1 MSPEKVL
8 RRETGSYVMKIKEAI
23 RSLGTVITARQR
35 ALACSNR
42 EAQGRLAPNHL
53 QKNQVNNCPHIC
65 HYFHTCQQRMFETDS
80 TRGRGIWWE
89 YSIKKTIKKKKASFY
104 QSSSYHPA
112 FSNLDCLK
120 NRESYDAPQDSL
132 LLITTLLIGDIV
144 IIILQ
149 MELNYKI
156 KFSFFTL
163 DTSLFLFTS

>member
-8 RRETGSYVMKIKEAI
+8 GRETGSYVMKIKGAI
-23 RSLGTVITARQR
+23 RSSGTVITARQR

-42 EAQGRLAPNHL
+42 EAQGRLAPNHF

-65 HYFHTCQQRMFETDS
+65 HYFHTCQQRMFET
-80 TRGRGIWWE
+80 GRGILWE
-89 YSIKKTIKKKKASFY
+89 YSTKKLLKKKASFY

-120 NRESYDAPQDSL
+120 NRESYDVPQDSL

-144 IIILQ
+144 IIIL
-149 MELNYKI
+149 
-156 KFSFFTL
+156 
-163 DTSLFLFTS
+163 